1 MSESYRSKKVV
12 ITGGSSGI
20 GLALANALAAEGP
33 HLFIVAR
40 KNSLLDSIAIDLKTR
55 HRACEVDLIL
65 IRYAIRRP
73 LLEVK
78 RQLLIS

>member
-20 GLALANALAAEGP
+20 GLALANALAAEGA